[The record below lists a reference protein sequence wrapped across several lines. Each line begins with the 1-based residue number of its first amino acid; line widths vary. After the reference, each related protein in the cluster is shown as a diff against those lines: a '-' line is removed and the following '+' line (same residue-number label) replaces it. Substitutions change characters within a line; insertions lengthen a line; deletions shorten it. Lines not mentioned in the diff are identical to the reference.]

1 MSSGRAL
8 RACVALLLLGA
19 IVWVSYASLSEAYGA
34 GPPFYSRTTNMDK
47 WEDPLPIVV
56 GLDAGA
62 IVAVALLFLP
72 ELSRAF
78 KKSG

>member
-1 MSSGRAL
+1 MSSRRAL

-19 IVWVSYASLSEAYGA
+19 VAWVSYLSLSEAYGA

-47 WEDPLPIVV
+47 WADPLPLVL

-62 IVAVALLFLP
+62 IIAAALLFLP
-72 ELSRAF
+72 ELSRVF
-78 KKSG
+78 KKST

>member
-19 IVWVSYASLSEAYGA
+19 VAWVSYASLSEAYGT

-47 WEDPLPIVV
+47 WEDPWPLVL

-62 IVAVALLFLP
+62 IIVAALLFLS
-72 ELSRAF
+72 ELSKAF
-78 KKSG
+78 KK